1 MGLPVSFDRAFE
13 IVIGAEGGYSND
25 PNDRGGETKYGISKR
40 SYPTLDIASLTLAD
54 AKRIYHRDFWI
65 FISGDALPWPL
76 SYFVFDAAVNQGVAP
91 AIRMLQQALG
101 VEADGVIGPQTLA
114 AVGRFPQS
122 EVCSLFLALRG
133 VRYTGTHGFKHYG
146 LGWFKRLFLALWD
159 AKT

>member
-1 MGLPVSFDRAFE
+1 MSFDRAFE
-13 IVIGAEGGYSND
+13 LLIGLEGGYVND
-25 PNDRGGETKYGISKR
+25 PNDPGGETKFGISKR
-40 SYPTLDIASLTLAD
+40 AYPALDIVSLTAAD
-54 AKRIYHRDFWI
+54 AKRVYRRDYWEFV
-65 FISGDALPWPL
+65 SGDALPWPL
-76 SYFVFDAAVNQGVAP
+76 SYFVFDAAVNQGAAP

>member
-1 MGLPVSFDRAFE
+1 MSFDRAFE
-13 IVIGAEGGYSND
+13 LLIGSEGGYVND
-25 PNDRGGETKYGISKR
+25 PHDPGGETKYGISKR

-101 VEADGVIGPQTLA
+101 VEADGIIGPQTLA

-133 VRYTGTHGFKHYG
+133 VRYTGTRNFNIYG

>member
-25 PNDRGGETKYGISKR
+25 PKDRGGETKYGISKR

>member
-1 MGLPVSFDRAFE
+1 MSFDRAFE
-13 IVIGAEGGYSND
+13 LLIGLEGGYVHD
-25 PNDRGGETKYGISKR
+25 PNDPGGETKFGISKR
-40 SYPTLDIASLTLAD
+40 AYPALDIVSLTAVD
-54 AKRIYHRDFWI
+54 AKRVYRRDYWEFV
-65 FISGDALPWPL
+65 FGDALLWPL

-101 VEADGVIGPQTLA
+101 VEADGIIGPQTLA
-114 AVGRFPQS
+114 SVGRFPQS

-133 VRYTGTHGFKHYG
+133 VRYAGTHGFKHYG